1 MKINKLLKNIFLL
14 VTSCFLLVTLNGCAR
29 SDIKNMNSRGTEII
43 CFGDSITAG
52 YGVKPDE
59 NYPSLLSKLL
69 NMPVINAGIEADT
82 STEGLR
88 RLETDVLDRDPFLVI
103 IEFGGN
109 DFLDKIPVEETLNN
123 IRQMAERIQEKG
135 AMAAI
140 VDISADIFLN
150 EYGPLLSKLA
160 REKGAI
166 FIPKTFSGIIA
177 NSHLKVDFLHPNV
190 YGYIIIAHRIY
201 RSVLPYVNQNR
212 ILKRFVK

>member
-1 MKINKLLKNIFLL
+1 MKINKIFVIALLGCWVVALTGCVRQDVKNI
-14 VTSCFLLVTLNGCAR
+14 
-29 SDIKNMNSRGTEII
+29 NSRGTNII

-59 NYPSLLSKLL
+59 NYPSLFSKLL

-88 RLETDVLDRDPFLVI
+88 RLETDVLERDPFLVI

-109 DFLDKIPVEETLNN
+109 DFLDKIPAEETLNN

-190 YGYIIIAHRIY
+190 HGYIIIAHRIY